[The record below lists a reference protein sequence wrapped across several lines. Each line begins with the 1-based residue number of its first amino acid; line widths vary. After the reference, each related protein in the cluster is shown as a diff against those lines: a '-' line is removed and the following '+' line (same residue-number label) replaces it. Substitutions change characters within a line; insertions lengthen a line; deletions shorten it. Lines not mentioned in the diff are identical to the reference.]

1 MTKKQEELYLS
12 YVFNTQM
19 MLEEEIKTL
28 QDNIRWRSLSY
39 VDCLELI
46 IAQTRLDAFI
56 EYTHMFDNIIYNKN
70 MNTKFPKKTE
80 KADKAPG

>member
-56 EYTHMFDNIIYNKN
+56 EYTHMF
-70 MNTKFPKKTE
+70 
-80 KADKAPG
+80 